1 MTIRGKCS
9 NLNTLRIIS
18 QTEEDDDLRSASGPV
33 QSIDRVFDI
42 IEILATAPSGLLLSD
57 VAAASGLHV
66 STAHRLLTSL
76 IDRGYARK
84 DHSSG
89 KYCLTLRFFE
99 VGCRVSGAMD
109 LLSLARPLLDA
120 LSDFSQEA
128 VHLVKRDGAEVVYL
142 YKAVPVQMLIR
153 MASYVGGRN
162 PLYCTGV
169 GKCILAHLPEKEVE
183 EIWAASDVHSITE
196 NTIVDINTLKK
207 QLSLVRQTG
216 YAIDNEENEKEVFC
230 MAAPI
235 FDWQGQPVAA
245 VSVSAP
251 LSRMTDDAQSRIL
264 PKLLE
269 TTSEISSQLGY
280 CPSV

>member
-1 MTIRGKCS
+1 MEEGD
-9 NLNTLRIIS
+9 NLRNI
-18 QTEEDDDLRSASGPV
+18 SGPV

-42 IEILATAPSGLLLSD
+42 IEILASAPGGLLLCDIAS
-57 VAAASGLHV
+57 ASGLHV

-99 VGCRVSGAMD
+99 VGCKASGAMD
-109 LLSLARPLLDA
+109 LLSLARPQLDT

-128 VHLVKRDGAEVVYL
+128 VHLVKRDGTDVVYL
-142 YKAVPVQMLIR
+142 YKAVPVRMLVRI
-153 MASYVGGRN
+153 ASYVGGRN

-169 GKCILAHLPEKEVE
+169 GKCILAHLPEQEVDR
-183 EIWAASDVHSITE
+183 IWAESDIHTVTE
-196 NTIVDINTLKK
+196 NTITDLDILKK
-207 QLSLVRQTG
+207 QLKLVRENG
-216 YAIDNEENEKEVFC
+216 YAIDNEENEKDVFC
-230 MAAPI
+230 IAAPI

-251 LSRMTDDAQSRIL
+251 LSRMTQDAQGRIL

-269 TTSEISSQLGY
+269 TAGEISSQLG
-280 CPSV
+280 CCLK

>member
-1 MTIRGKCS
+1 M
-9 NLNTLRIIS
+9 
-18 QTEEDDDLRSASGPV
+18 EEDDDLKSASGPV

-42 IEILATAPSGLLLSD
+42 IEILAAAPSGLLLCD
-57 VAAASGLHV
+57 VAASSGLHV
-66 STAHRLLTSL
+66 STAHRLLASL

-99 VGCRVSGAMD
+99 VGCKVSGAMD

-169 GKCILAHLPEKEVE
+169 GKCILAHLPEREVE

-207 QLSLVRQTG
+207 QLCEVRQTG

-230 MAAPI
+230 IAAPI
-235 FDWQGQPVAA
+235 FDWQGQPIAA

-251 LSRMTDDAQSRIL
+251 LSRMTDDAQSKIL

-280 CPSV
+280 CPSA